1 MGSNIDVKPIIIITG
16 LTVLHEQIPFLF
28 IMTANQLDT
37 EEKAKEFVQKCQ
49 SYYDRE
55 GLSGL
60 KSMVGDLADHAV
72 NDYFE
77 QINKVPGLTNQK
89 KKQLLECLADSVRN
103 HIHSL
108 ELKKSWTQILTVA
121 SAHRI
126 DICEA
131 VKRRVK
137 KKIKSLGE

>member
-1 MGSNIDVKPIIIITG
+1 MNRFR
-16 LTVLHEQIPFLF
+16 LQF
-28 IMTANQLDT
+28 IMTANKVDT
-37 EEKAKEFVQKCQ
+37 EEKAKEFIQKCQ

-60 KSMVGDLADHAV
+60 QSMVGDLADYAV

-77 QINKVPGLTNQK
+77 QINEVSDLTKQEK
-89 KKQLLECLADSVRN
+89 KELLECFVDSVKN

-108 ELKKSWTQILTVA
+108 ELKKSWTHILTVA
-121 SAHRI
+121 CAHRV

-137 KKIKSLGE
+137 EKIKSVE